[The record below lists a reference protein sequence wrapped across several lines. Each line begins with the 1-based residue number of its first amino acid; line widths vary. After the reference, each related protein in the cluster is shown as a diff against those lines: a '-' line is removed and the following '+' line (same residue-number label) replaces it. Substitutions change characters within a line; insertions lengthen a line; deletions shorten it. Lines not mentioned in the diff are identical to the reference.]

1 MDKFRSSDDKLS
13 MDKLC
18 PPVSDFVLS
27 SNLVVSNAE
36 DVQDGL
42 VKPSIFWMQLVCSIA
57 A

>member
-1 MDKFRSSDDKLS
+1 MDKFRSPDDKLS
-13 MDKLC
+13 MDKSC
-18 PPVSDFVLS
+18 PPVFDFVLS

-42 VKPSIFWMQLVCSIA
+42 VKPSVFWTQLVCSIA